1 MSEQPMTLLQAYLSN
16 PRTRRVLSKKPGQA
30 GFSLIELV
38 VVIAVLA
45 ILAVVALPN
54 FTGVTNSASA
64 QAMKTGLSDIFKQCE
79 VMRARQTPLANRLVD
94 PPLVSEVTFAP
105 LNGGGQITCAGAANT
120 ATGSGTTAVISAV
133 PTTGGGLVGVV
144 PSFAIGSGNGVK
156 YCNQVNDYGCNT
168 VTNRW

>member
-1 MSEQPMTLLQAYLSN
+1 MSLLQVYLCN
-16 PRTRRVLSKKPGQA
+16 PRTRRVLSRKPGQA

-79 VMRARQTPLANRLVD
+79 VMRARQTPLAARLVE
-94 PPLVSEVTFAP
+94 PPVISEVTFAP
-105 LNGGGQITCAGAANT
+105 LNGAGQITCAGAPNA
-120 ATGSGTTAVISAV
+120 AAGSAGTLVISAV
-133 PTTGGGLVGVV
+133 PTAAGGLVGIV
-144 PSFAIGSGNGVK
+144 PSYAIGSSNGTK
-156 YCNQVNDYGCNT
+156 YCGVVNDYGCNT
-168 VTNRW
+168 NTNRW

>member
-1 MSEQPMTLLQAYLSN
+1 MSLLQVYLCN
-16 PRTRRVLSKKPGQA
+16 PRTRRVLSRKPGQA

-79 VMRARQTPLANRLVD
+79 VMRARQTPLAARLVE
-94 PPLVSEVTFAP
+94 PPVISEVTFAP
-105 LNGGGQITCAGAANT
+105 GQLQAQLVRMLFQRFQQSPADSLALYQAMQLDQATELNT
-120 ATGSGTTAVISAV
+120 AA
-133 PTTGGGLVGVV
+133 
-144 PSFAIGSGNGVK
+144 
-156 YCNQVNDYGCNT
+156 
-168 VTNRW
+168 